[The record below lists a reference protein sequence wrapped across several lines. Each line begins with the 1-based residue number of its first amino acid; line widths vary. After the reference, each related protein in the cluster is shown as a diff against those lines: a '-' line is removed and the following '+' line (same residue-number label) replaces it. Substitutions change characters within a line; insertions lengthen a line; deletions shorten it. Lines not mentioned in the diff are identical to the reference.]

1 MVNKKRGY
9 YSLSIGGKQRTLHFS
24 MNFWAAF
31 TDELQISLTEID
43 KVFSN
48 ALNLNSIRALVYA
61 GLLAY
66 DQEEGNEIDYNIFK
80 VGAWLDDIN
89 TDQFNEIIN
98 TLMESKLLGNELNGG
113 LSRGAKPTSKAAVKK

>member
-1 MVNKKRGY
+1 MANKQRGY
-9 YSLSIGGKQRTLHFS
+9 YSLTIGGKQRTLHFS

-43 KVFSN
+43 QVFSN

-66 DQEEGNEIDYNIFK
+66 DQEEGNEIDYNLFK

-113 LSRGAKPTSKAAVKK
+113 LSRGAKPTSKAAPKK

>member
-1 MVNKKRGY
+1 MANKQRGY
-9 YSLSIGGKQRTLHFS
+9 YSLTIGGKQRTLHFS

-66 DQEEGNEIDYNIFK
+66 DQEEGNEIDYNLFK

-98 TLMESKLLGNELNGG
+98 TLMQSKLLGNELNGG
-113 LSRGAKPTSKAAVKK
+113 LSRGAKPTSKAAPKK

>member
-1 MVNKKRGY
+1 MANKQRGY
-9 YSLSIGGKQRTLHFS
+9 YSLTIGGKQRTLHFS

-66 DQEEGNEIDYNIFK
+66 DQEEGNEIDYNLFK

>member
-43 KVFSN
+43 QVFSN
-48 ALNLNSIRALVYA
+48 ALNLNSIRALVYS

>member
-1 MVNKKRGY
+1 MANKKRGY
-9 YSLSIGGKQRTLHFS
+9 YSLTIGGKQRTLHFS

-43 KVFSN
+43 QVFSN

-66 DQEEGNEIDYNIFK
+66 DQEEGNEIDYNLFK

-113 LSRGAKPTSKAAVKK
+113 LSRGAKPTSKVAVKK

>member
-43 KVFSN
+43 QVFSN
-48 ALNLNSIRALVYA
+48 ALNLNSIRALVYSS
-61 GLLAY
+61 LLAY

>member
-9 YSLSIGGKQRTLHFS
+9 YSLNIGGKQRTLHFS

-31 TDELQISLTEID
+31 TDEMQISLTEID
-43 KVFSN
+43 QVFSN
-48 ALNLNSIRALVYA
+48 ALNLNSIRALVYS
-61 GLLAY
+61 GLLAF

-113 LSRGAKPTSKAAVKK
+113 ISRTGKQAAKTTAKK

>member
-43 KVFSN
+43 QVFSN
-48 ALNLNSIRALVYA
+48 ALNLNSIRALVYSS
-61 GLLAY
+61 LLAY
-66 DQEEGNEIDYNIFK
+66 DQEEGNEIDYNLFK

>member
-43 KVFSN
+43 QVFSN

-66 DQEEGNEIDYNIFK
+66 DQEEGNEIDYNLFK

-113 LSRGAKPTSKAAVKK
+113 LSRNAKPTGKASPKK

>member
-9 YSLSIGGKQRTLHFS
+9 YSLNIGGKQRTLHFS

-31 TDELQISLTEID
+31 TDEMQISLTEID
-43 KVFSN
+43 QVFSN
-48 ALNLNSIRALVYA
+48 ALNLNSIRALVYS
-61 GLLAY
+61 GLLAF

-113 LSRGAKPTSKAAVKK
+113 LSRSGKPAEKTSTKK

>member
-89 TDQFNEIIN
+89 TDQFNEMIN